1 MALTFGDNIHTKTF
15 TPQEY
20 LVEVLSSAKNK
31 NVIISLGGL
40 TNKVFVILNLIRELA
55 FKIHRKYEKRKW
67 TLLILEETEIDQYM
81 FSIRHLTDLKP
92 LLIKSVN
99 DLDLINYEVIVTTE
113 NQCLEMFE
121 KKYLDFDQLNLV
133 IFNNCQK
140 ITVINSTYF
149 KEAAATLRELIK
161 KDAKEQLSIKLENDI
176 RVGEV
181 KIGNHHLYAK
191 VVDLP
196 TIIEG
201 QKTIDNKTVYKTADI
216 CQMIIC
222 KENEDFLLSD
232 EDDKT
237 KVLKKKEPNKVDKK
251 YLWPHGITPPLKN
264 VRKRRFRKTLRKK
277 YVEAPEIE
285 KEVKYLL
292 KSDSEAL
299 SVKWEVV
306 SETEVQNNRKIKEEP
321 FMQGEMHNDLKQNI
335 ERDIFGEALSD
346 SDEEAG
352 NINIM
357 DMDEDMSHLT
367 NDDSRFSDTNSLMEE
382 KPSISGTQKLVT
394 EFTKEMFI
402 SDDNSHHGIKMEDGI
417 DSTFDPL
424 HSAEPQTL
432 STLVPLK
439 AGNVSADDIKHRID
453 QLQQEIEELKEHK
466 KQQDLE
472 IANIENINL
481 RERFINL
488 SNNLLTEQLEKEQQI
503 QELQSYLL

>member
-1 MALTFGDNIHTKTF
+1 MQRLLT
-15 TPQEY
+15 Y
-20 LVEVLSSAKNK
+20 
-31 NVIISLGGL
+31 
-40 TNKVFVILNLIRELA
+40 
-55 FKIHRKYEKRKW
+55 
-67 TLLILEETEIDQYM
+67 
-81 FSIRHLTDLKP
+81 
-92 LLIKSVN
+92 
-99 DLDLINYEVIVTTE
+99 
-113 NQCLEMFE
+113 
-121 KKYLDFDQLNLV
+121 
-133 IFNNCQK
+133 
-140 ITVINSTYF
+140 
-149 KEAAATLRELIK
+149 
-161 KDAKEQLSIKLENDI
+161 QLSLK
-176 RVGEV
+176 G
-181 KIGNHHLYAK
+181 K
-191 VVDLP
+191 
-196 TIIEG
+196 
-201 QKTIDNKTVYKTADI
+201 KTIDNKTVYKTADI

-222 KENEDFLLSD
+222 KENKDFLLSD

-306 SETEVQNNRKIKEEP
+306 SETEIQNNRKIKEEP

-335 ERDIFGEALSD
+335 AERDIFGEALSD

-402 SDDNSHHGIKMEDGI
+402 SDDNSHHGIKKEDGI
-417 DSTFDPL
+417 DSTFDESMGYRDDIGEDLKSELELSDDSKLGDMPV
-424 HSAEPQTL
+424 L
-432 STLVPLK
+432 STLVPLE
-439 AGNVSADDIKHRID
+439 AGNVSVDDIKHKID
-453 QLQQEIEELKEHK
+453 QLQQEIEELKERK

-472 IANIENINL
+472 ISNIENINL

>member
-1 MALTFGDNIHTKTF
+1 MEQKSDQTIELET
-15 TPQEY
+15 E
-20 LVEVLSSAKNK
+20 
-31 NVIISLGGL
+31 
-40 TNKVFVILNLIRELA
+40 VILRVP
-55 FKIHRKYEKRKW
+55 
-67 TLLILEETEIDQYM
+67 
-81 FSIRHLTDLKP
+81 S
-92 LLIKSVN
+92 
-99 DLDLINYEVIVTTE
+99 
-113 NQCLEMFE
+113 
-121 KKYLDFDQLNLV
+121 
-133 IFNNCQK
+133 
-140 ITVINSTYF
+140 
-149 KEAAATLRELIK
+149 EAAATLRELIK
-161 KDAKEQLSIKLENDI
+161 KDATDKLSIKLENDI
-176 RVGEV
+176 RRGEV
-181 KIGNHHLYAK
+181 KIGHHHLYAK

-237 KVLKKKEPNKVDKK
+237 KVFKKKEPNKVDKK

-306 SETEVQNNRKIKEEP
+306 SETEVQNNRKMKEEP

-335 ERDIFGEALSD
+335 AERDIFGEALSD

-357 DMDEDMSHLT
+357 DMDEDMSHLS

-402 SDDNSHHGIKMEDGI
+402 SDDNSHHGIKKEDGI
-417 DSTFDPL
+417 DSTFDESMGYRDDIGEDLKSELELSDDSKLEDTPV
-424 HSAEPQTL
+424 L
-432 STLVPLK
+432 STLVPLE
-439 AGNVSADDIKHRID
+439 AGNVSVDDIKHKID
-453 QLQQEIEELKEHK
+453 QLQQEIEELKERK

>member
-1 MALTFGDNIHTKTF
+1 MEQKSDQTIELET
-15 TPQEY
+15 E
-20 LVEVLSSAKNK
+20 
-31 NVIISLGGL
+31 
-40 TNKVFVILNLIRELA
+40 VILRVP
-55 FKIHRKYEKRKW
+55 
-67 TLLILEETEIDQYM
+67 
-81 FSIRHLTDLKP
+81 S
-92 LLIKSVN
+92 
-99 DLDLINYEVIVTTE
+99 
-113 NQCLEMFE
+113 
-121 KKYLDFDQLNLV
+121 
-133 IFNNCQK
+133 
-140 ITVINSTYF
+140 
-149 KEAAATLRELIK
+149 EAAATLRELIK
-161 KDAKEQLSIKLENDI
+161 KDAKEQISIKLENDI
-176 RVGEV
+176 RRGEV
-181 KIGNHHLYAK
+181 SIGNHHLFAK

-222 KENEDFLLSD
+222 KENEEFLLSD
-232 EDDKT
+232 EDEKT
-237 KVLKKKEPNKVDKK
+237 KVFKKKEPNKVDKK

-321 FMQGEMHNDLKQNI
+321 FMQGEMHNDLKQDI
-335 ERDIFGEALSD
+335 AERDIFGEALSD

-357 DMDEDMSHLT
+357 DMDEDMS

-382 KPSISGTQKLVT
+382 KPLISGSQKLVT

-402 SDDNSHHGIKMEDGI
+402 SDDNSHHAIKKEDGI
-417 DSTFDPL
+417 DSTFDESMGYRDDIGEDLKSELELSDESKLGDTPV
-424 HSAEPQTL
+424 L
-432 STLVPLK
+432 STLVPLE
-439 AGNVSADDIKHRID
+439 AGNVSADDIKHKID
-453 QLQQEIEELKEHK
+453 QLQQEIEELKERK

-481 RERFINL
+481 RERFINI

-503 QELQSYLL
+503 QELQSFLL

>member
-1 MALTFGDNIHTKTF
+1 MEQKSDQTIELET
-15 TPQEY
+15 E
-20 LVEVLSSAKNK
+20 
-31 NVIISLGGL
+31 
-40 TNKVFVILNLIRELA
+40 VILRVP
-55 FKIHRKYEKRKW
+55 
-67 TLLILEETEIDQYM
+67 
-81 FSIRHLTDLKP
+81 S
-92 LLIKSVN
+92 
-99 DLDLINYEVIVTTE
+99 
-113 NQCLEMFE
+113 
-121 KKYLDFDQLNLV
+121 
-133 IFNNCQK
+133 
-140 ITVINSTYF
+140 
-149 KEAAATLRELIK
+149 EAAATLRELIK

-176 RVGEV
+176 RKGEV

-222 KENEDFLLSD
+222 KENKDFLLSD

-306 SETEVQNNRKIKEEP
+306 SETEIQNNRKIKEEP

-335 ERDIFGEALSD
+335 AERDIFGEALSD

-402 SDDNSHHGIKMEDGI
+402 SDDNSHHGIKKEDGI
-417 DSTFDPL
+417 DSTFDESMGYRDDIGEDLKSELELSDDSKLGDMPV
-424 HSAEPQTL
+424 L
-432 STLVPLK
+432 STLVPLE
-439 AGNVSADDIKHRID
+439 AGNVSVDDIKHKID

-472 IANIENINL
+472 ISNIENINL

>member
-1 MALTFGDNIHTKTF
+1 MQRLLT
-15 TPQEY
+15 Y
-20 LVEVLSSAKNK
+20 
-31 NVIISLGGL
+31 
-40 TNKVFVILNLIRELA
+40 
-55 FKIHRKYEKRKW
+55 
-67 TLLILEETEIDQYM
+67 
-81 FSIRHLTDLKP
+81 
-92 LLIKSVN
+92 
-99 DLDLINYEVIVTTE
+99 
-113 NQCLEMFE
+113 
-121 KKYLDFDQLNLV
+121 
-133 IFNNCQK
+133 
-140 ITVINSTYF
+140 
-149 KEAAATLRELIK
+149 
-161 KDAKEQLSIKLENDI
+161 QLSLK
-176 RVGEV
+176 G
-181 KIGNHHLYAK
+181 K
-191 VVDLP
+191 
-196 TIIEG
+196 
-201 QKTIDNKTVYKTADI
+201 KTIDNKTVYKTADI

-222 KENEDFLLSD
+222 KENKDFLLSD

-306 SETEVQNNRKIKEEP
+306 SETEIQNNRKIKEEP

-335 ERDIFGEALSD
+335 AERDIFGEALSD

-402 SDDNSHHGIKMEDGI
+402 SDDNSHHGIKKEDGI
-417 DSTFDPL
+417 DSTFDESMGYRDDIGEDLKSELELSDDSKLGDMPV
-424 HSAEPQTL
+424 L
-432 STLVPLK
+432 STLVPLE
-439 AGNVSADDIKHRID
+439 AGNVSVDDIKHKID

-472 IANIENINL
+472 ISNIENINL

>member
-1 MALTFGDNIHTKTF
+1 MEQKSDQTIELET
-15 TPQEY
+15 E
-20 LVEVLSSAKNK
+20 
-31 NVIISLGGL
+31 
-40 TNKVFVILNLIRELA
+40 VILRVP
-55 FKIHRKYEKRKW
+55 
-67 TLLILEETEIDQYM
+67 
-81 FSIRHLTDLKP
+81 S
-92 LLIKSVN
+92 
-99 DLDLINYEVIVTTE
+99 
-113 NQCLEMFE
+113 
-121 KKYLDFDQLNLV
+121 
-133 IFNNCQK
+133 
-140 ITVINSTYF
+140 
-149 KEAAATLRELIK
+149 EAAATLRELIK

-176 RVGEV
+176 RRGEV
-181 KIGNHHLYAK
+181 KIGNHQLYAK

-222 KENEDFLLSD
+222 KENEEFLLSD

-237 KVLKKKEPNKVDKK
+237 KVFKKKEPNKVDKK

-335 ERDIFGEALSD
+335 AERDIFGEALSD

-402 SDDNSHHGIKMEDGI
+402 SDDNSHHGIKKEDGI
-417 DSTFDPL
+417 DSTFDESMGYRDDIGEDLKSELELSDDSKLGDTPV
-424 HSAEPQTL
+424 L
-432 STLVPLK
+432 STLVPLE
-439 AGNVSADDIKHRID
+439 AGNVSADDIKHKID
-453 QLQQEIEELKEHK
+453 QLQQEIEELKERK

>member
-1 MALTFGDNIHTKTF
+1 MEQKSDQTIELET
-15 TPQEY
+15 E
-20 LVEVLSSAKNK
+20 
-31 NVIISLGGL
+31 
-40 TNKVFVILNLIRELA
+40 VILRVP
-55 FKIHRKYEKRKW
+55 
-67 TLLILEETEIDQYM
+67 
-81 FSIRHLTDLKP
+81 S
-92 LLIKSVN
+92 
-99 DLDLINYEVIVTTE
+99 
-113 NQCLEMFE
+113 
-121 KKYLDFDQLNLV
+121 
-133 IFNNCQK
+133 
-140 ITVINSTYF
+140 
-149 KEAAATLRELIK
+149 EAAAVLRELIK

-176 RVGEV
+176 RRGEV
-181 KIGNHHLYAK
+181 VIGNHHLFAK

-222 KENEDFLLSD
+222 KENEEFLLSD

-237 KVLKKKEPNKVDKK
+237 KVFKKKEPNKVDKK
-251 YLWPHGITPPLKN
+251 YLWPHGVTPPLKN

-321 FMQGEMHNDLKQNI
+321 FMQGEMHNDLKQDI
-335 ERDIFGEALSD
+335 AERDIFGEALSD

-352 NINIM
+352 NINII
-357 DMDEDMSHLT
+357 DMDEDMS

-402 SDDNSHHGIKMEDGI
+402 SDDNSHHEIKKEEGI
-417 DSTFDPL
+417 DSTFDESMGYRDDIGEDLKSELELSDESKLGDTPV
-424 HSAEPQTL
+424 L
-432 STLVPLK
+432 STLIPLE
-439 AGNVSADDIKHRID
+439 AGNVSADDIKHKID
-453 QLQQEIEELKEHK
+453 QLQQEIEELKERK

-481 RERFINL
+481 RERFISL

-503 QELQSYLL
+503 QELQLFLL

>member
-1 MALTFGDNIHTKTF
+1 MEQKSDQTIELET
-15 TPQEY
+15 E
-20 LVEVLSSAKNK
+20 
-31 NVIISLGGL
+31 
-40 TNKVFVILNLIRELA
+40 VILRVP
-55 FKIHRKYEKRKW
+55 
-67 TLLILEETEIDQYM
+67 
-81 FSIRHLTDLKP
+81 S
-92 LLIKSVN
+92 
-99 DLDLINYEVIVTTE
+99 
-113 NQCLEMFE
+113 
-121 KKYLDFDQLNLV
+121 
-133 IFNNCQK
+133 
-140 ITVINSTYF
+140 
-149 KEAAATLRELIK
+149 EAAAALRELIK

-176 RVGEV
+176 RKGEV
-181 KIGNHHLYAK
+181 IIGNHRLFAK

-222 KENEDFLLSD
+222 KENEEFLLSD
-232 EDDKT
+232 EDEKT
-237 KVLKKKEPNKVDKK
+237 KVFKKKEPNKVDKK
-251 YLWPHGITPPLKN
+251 YLWPHGVTPPLKN

-321 FMQGEMHNDLKQNI
+321 FMQGEMHNDLKQDI
-335 ERDIFGEALSD
+335 AERDIFGEALSD

-357 DMDEDMSHLT
+357 DMDEDMS

-382 KPSISGTQKLVT
+382 KPSISGSQKLVT

-402 SDDNSHHGIKMEDGI
+402 SDDNSHHGIKKEDGI
-417 DSTFDPL
+417 DSTFDESMGYRDDIGEDLKSELELSDESKLGETPI
-424 HSAEPQTL
+424 L
-432 STLVPLK
+432 STLVPLE
-439 AGNVSADDIKHRID
+439 AGNVSADDIKHKID
-453 QLQQEIEELKEHK
+453 QLQQEIEELKERK
-466 KQQDLE
+466 RQQDLE

-481 RERFINL
+481 RERFISI

-503 QELQSYLL
+503 QELQSFLL